1 MTRKLEKKMFPDL
14 SDPEFVFVHQKKI
27 NARSI
32 AFLVVLT
39 YRRGLNYDYYYR
51 ASENIT
57 SASRASENTTSA
69 SRGRLNNA
77 DSDTFPRN
85 SSFYKAQVLVK
96 S

>member
-1 MTRKLEKKMFPDL
+1 MTKKKMFPDL

-57 SASRASENTTSA
+57 SASR
-69 SRGRLNNA
+69 GLLNNA
-77 DSDTFPRN
+77 DS
-85 SSFYKAQVLVK
+85 SFWKAQGFVK

>member
-1 MTRKLEKKMFPDL
+1 MFPDL

-39 YRRGLNYDYYYR
+39 YRRGLNYEYYYR

-57 SASRASENTTSA
+57 SASR
-69 SRGRLNNA
+69 GLLNNA
-77 DSDTFPRN
+77 DCDTFPRN
-85 SSFYKAQVLVK
+85 SSFWKAQGLVK

>member
-1 MTRKLEKKMFPDL
+1 MARKKKKFPDL

-57 SASRASENTTSA
+57 SASR
-69 SRGRLNNA
+69 GLLNNA

-85 SSFYKAQVLVK
+85 SSFCKAQGLVK

>member
-1 MTRKLEKKMFPDL
+1 MTRKKKMFPDL

-57 SASRASENTTSA
+57 SASR
-69 SRGRLNNA
+69 GLLNNA
-77 DSDTFPRN
+77 DSGLIQ
-85 SSFYKAQVLVK
+85 S
-96 S
+96 

>member
-1 MTRKLEKKMFPDL
+1 MSTYSLNDQKEKKLPDL

-39 YRRGLNYDYYYR
+39 YHRGLNYDYYYR

-57 SASRASENTTSA
+57 SASR
-69 SRGRLNNA
+69 GLLNHA

-85 SSFYKAQVLVK
+85 SSLRR
-96 S
+96 

>member
-1 MTRKLEKKMFPDL
+1 MNDQKEKKMFPDL

-57 SASRASENTTSA
+57 SASR
-69 SRGRLNNA
+69 GLLNNA
-77 DSDTFPRN
+77 DSDAFPRN
-85 SSFYKAQVLVK
+85 SSFWKAQGFVK